1 MIKGFNHVGIATRD
15 LSRLVAFYS
24 DLFHGTPIRE
34 FSWDRTDTALSARL
48 GLETSAG
55 RLVFLAFPGAGI
67 EIFQFD
73 HPNLAAAPD
82 LRCVAK
88 PGLSHICFEV
98 DDCLEKYDR
107 LRDAGMVFH
116 ASPLTMPA
124 GGGFAY
130 GRDPDGNVVEV
141 FQPPPC

>member
-1 MIKGFNHVGIATRD
+1 MIKGFHHVGIATRD

-24 DLFHGTPIRE
+24 DLFDGNLIRE
-34 FSWDRTDTALSARL
+34 FSWDRTDTALSSRL
-48 GLETSAG
+48 GLATSAG

-73 HPNLAAAPD
+73 HPDVASTPD
-82 LRCVAK
+82 LRSVAK

-98 DDCLEKYDR
+98 DDCLAEYDR
-107 LRDAGMVFH
+107 LRNAGMMFH
-116 ASPLTMPA
+116 ASPLKMPS
-124 GGGFAY
+124 GGQFAY

-141 FQPPPC
+141 FQPPRR

>member
-1 MIKGFNHVGIATRD
+1 MIKGFHHVGVATND

-24 DLFHGTPIRE
+24 DLFHGDPVRE
-34 FSWDRTDTALSARL
+34 FSWDRGDTALSARL

-55 RLVFLAFPGAGI
+55 KLVFVAFPGAGI

-73 HPNLAAAPD
+73 HPDIAEAPD

-98 DDCLEKYDR
+98 DECLKEYDR
-107 LRDAGMVFH
+107 LQSAGMVFH
-116 ASPLTMPA
+116 ASPLTMPT
-124 GGGFAY
+124 GGIFAY

-141 FQPPPC
+141 LQQPPR